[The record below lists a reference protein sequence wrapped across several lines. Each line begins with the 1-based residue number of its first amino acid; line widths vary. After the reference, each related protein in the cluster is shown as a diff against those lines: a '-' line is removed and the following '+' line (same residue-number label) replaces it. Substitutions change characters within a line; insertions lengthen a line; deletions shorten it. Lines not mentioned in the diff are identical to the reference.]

1 MIFGSDNMVGAS
13 DAVMAALLEANAG
26 TAPSY
31 GADPWTE
38 RAGRLLN
45 ETFEREVTAFFVA
58 TGTAANCLALA
69 ALTRP
74 WEAVLC
80 HAQAHIRVDESSGP
94 EFFTGGAR
102 LIALPD
108 RAGKLTADLLAAE
121 LDRLPARAPH
131 NVLPAVLSLTQA
143 SECGLVYSVAEVTAL
158 AAEAHA
164 RGLAVH
170 MDGARFANALVAT
183 GASPAEMSWKAGVDV
198 LCLGASKN
206 GALACEAVIFFDAE
220 KAAAFANIRKRGGH
234 LISKGRLFGA
244 QCCGWLE
251 GGDWLRLAAHS
262 NAMARRLGE
271 GLARLPG
278 VSLGWPVEANEVFP
292 LLPVAMIERLRAA
305 GAYFYDWPAA
315 LLPVTPGPDEAG
327 IRLVTSF
334 RTTADEVEAFLSAAS
349 AA

>member
-13 DAVMAALLEANAG
+13 DAVLAALVAANADP
-26 TAPSY
+26 APSY
-31 GADPWTE
+31 GADPWTR
-38 RAGRLLN
+38 RAEALLCDV
-45 ETFEREVTAFFVA
+45 FEHPVSVFFVA

-80 HAQAHIRVDESSGP
+80 HEQAHIRVDESSGP

-102 LIALPD
+102 LVALPD
-108 RAGKLTADLLAAE
+108 RAGKLTPDLLAAT
-121 LDRLPARAPH
+121 LDSLPARAPH

-183 GASPAEMSWKAGVDV
+183 GATPAELSWKAGVDV

-206 GALACEAVIFFDAE
+206 GALACEAVIFFDAR
-220 KAAAFANIRKRGGH
+220 KAESFANLRKRGGH

-244 QCCGWLE
+244 QCVGWLE
-251 GGDWLRLAAHS
+251 NDDWLKLAAHA
-262 NAMARRLGE
+262 NAMA
-271 GLARLPG
+271 ARLASGLTRIPG

-292 LLPVAMIERLRAA
+292 ILPQAMIERLRNA
-305 GAYFYDWPAA
+305 GAYFYDWPGA
-315 LLPVTPGPDEAG
+315 LLPVEPGPDEGG

-334 RTTADEVEAFLSAAS
+334 RTTADEVDAFLAVAA
-349 AA
+349 A

>member
-13 DAVMAALLEANAG
+13 DAVLAALVEANAG
-26 TAPSY
+26 PAASY
-31 GADPWTE
+31 GADPWTA
-38 RAGRLLN
+38 RAQTLLN
-45 ETFEREVTAFFVA
+45 EVFEREVTAFFVA
-58 TGTAANCLALA
+58 TGTAANCLALG

-108 RAGKLTADLLAAE
+108 RAGKLTPDLMAAE

-131 NVLPAVLSLTQA
+131 NVLPSVLSLTQA
-143 SECGLVYSVAEVTAL
+143 SECGLVYSVDEVTAL

-164 RGLAVH
+164 RGLSVH

-183 GASPAEMSWKAGVDV
+183 SATPAEMSWKAGVDV

-206 GALACEAVIFFDAE
+206 GALACEAVIFFDPE
-220 KAAAFANIRKRGGH
+220 KAAGFASLRKRGGH
-234 LISKGRLFGA
+234 LLSKGRLFGA

-251 GGDWLRLAAHS
+251 GGDWLKLAAHA
-262 NAMARRLGE
+262 NAMAQRLGA
-271 GLARLPG
+271 GLAALPG

-292 LLPVAMIERLRAA
+292 ILPVAMIARLRAA
-305 GAYFYDWPAA
+305 GAYFYDWPGS
-315 LLPVTPGPDEAG
+315 LLPVEPGPGEAG
-327 IRLVTSF
+327 VRLVTSF
-334 RTTADEVEAFLSAAS
+334 RTTAEEVDAFLATAA
-349 AA
+349 A